1 MFNYFSISLDNKML
15 NLNKLFEQIFI
26 QFPDNLL
33 YEFVIYE
40 KCKNFIPIKRIRRSK
55 KLDTYKTR

>member
-33 YEFVIYE
+33 YEFVIYK
-40 KCKNFIPIKRIRRSK
+40 KCKNFIPIKRIRRNK